1 MLNHLI
7 RAVSHGAGQ
16 SKLKGIEMFNTLIEY
31 VTGRDIDNFVNL
43 QRAETARVIAEK
55 KLECVAARKVFRDKM
70 AKLDETFA
78 RIESGIVATK
88 RKLDE
93 LERI

>member
-7 RAVSHGAGQ
+7 RAVNHGAGQ
-16 SKLKGIEMFNTLIEY
+16 SKPKGIEMFDTLIEY
-31 VTGRDIDNFVNL
+31 VTGRDIDNYIEGE
-43 QRAETARVIAEK
+43 RAETARVIAKK

-70 AKLDETFA
+70 AKLDETLA